1 MDYGSRASGDHLA
14 PTPRF
19 SYTLVRRHVL
29 FRRGCGSTHLDTTA
43 MQWRGSVT
51 AAVRHDRGAVTQRR
65 GIGMATHRASRCCS
79 RRASQLRQPVAPAYG
94 PAHAAPIAPVTA
106 SRRSPARAATH
117 VTVQRPPVAAA
128 SSIRG
133 PLRLYSSVAAAWQRR
148 GSGVA
153 AAWQRRGSG
162 TAAARQRH
170 GSGTAAARQR
180 RGSGTAAAWQRYD
193 SSVAAALQRYR
204 SGTAA
209 VRQRRGSGVAAASHW
224 DGSGSAAVRHGS
236 GAARQGCGAAAVWQP
251 SRQPVAHGSR
261 ASFRASL
268 RASPRCAHR
277 ASRRGPARAATHV
290 TVQRPPVAAARGSA
304 FVAAASSIRGPLRL
318 YSGVAAARQRYGSST
333 AAARQRHCRGAAQ
346 QRFGSGAAAATRH
359 GSPSRQ
365 PPRQPSRQPVA
376 PAYVPA
382 HAAPIA
388 TQPAQQPTLRPSL
401 RPSRQ
406 PYLFRPIWN
415 RTDHNTYTQRK
426 CPGCVYDKCDAKRND
441 IIPHDRMTS
450 N

>member
-79 RRASQLRQPVAPAYG
+79 RRASR
-94 PAHAAPIAPVTA
+94 
-106 SRRSPARAATH
+106 
-117 VTVQRPPVAAA
+117 
-128 SSIRG
+128 
-133 PLRLYSSVAAAWQRR
+133 
-148 GSGVA
+148 
-153 AAWQRRGSG
+153 
-162 TAAARQRH
+162 
-170 GSGTAAARQR
+170 
-180 RGSGTAAAWQRYD
+180 
-193 SSVAAALQRYR
+193 
-204 SGTAA
+204 
-209 VRQRRGSGVAAASHW
+209 
-224 DGSGSAAVRHGS
+224 
-236 GAARQGCGAAAVWQP
+236 
-251 SRQPVAHGSR
+251 
-261 ASFRASL
+261 RASL

>member
-148 GSGVA
+148 GSGLALGWQRLGSGAARQRCGTAGVRCGSGVA
-153 AAWQRRGSG
+153 AVAPASRARQSRQLPGQLTGQPTLRPSRQPSRPSPRSNPRHSPASARRSSPRVGFRRSGLLNSRASAALQRRGSG
-162 TAAARQRH
+162 TAAVRQQY
-170 GSGTAAARQR
+170 GSGTAAA
-180 RGSGTAAAWQRYD
+180 
-193 SSVAAALQRYR
+193 LQGC
-204 SGTAA
+204 GTAA
-209 VRQRRGSGVAAASHW
+209 VRQRRGSRNAARQPIAPAAAAAVAAASR
-224 DGSGSAAVRHGS
+224 S
-236 GAARQGCGAAAVWQP
+236 
-251 SRQPVAHGSR
+251 
-261 ASFRASL
+261 SL
-268 RASPRCAHR
+268 RASPRGAHR
-277 ASRRGPARAATHV
+277 DPARAATHV
-290 TVQRPPVAAARGSA
+290 AAQPPPVAAAL
-304 FVAAASSIRGPLRL
+304 FVSTDLESNRSQHL
-318 YSGVAAARQRYGSST
+318 YT
-333 AAARQRHCRGAAQ
+333 A
-346 QRFGSGAAAATRH
+346 
-359 GSPSRQ
+359 
-365 PPRQPSRQPVA
+365 
-376 PAYVPA
+376 
-382 HAAPIA
+382 
-388 TQPAQQPTLRPSL
+388 
-401 RPSRQ
+401 
-406 PYLFRPIWN
+406 
-415 RTDHNTYTQRK
+415 
-426 CPGCVYDKCDAKRND
+426 
-441 IIPHDRMTS
+441 
-450 N
+450 